1 MLMSTMEKRK
11 KYLEINMWNKV
22 KWVVIGVS
30 LGWLLYLNYQTDQ
43 QLRDRIDRID
53 VQTSHHRTDIIG
65 LKGDY
70 KATGISMTFHRNEID
85 IANALFQKSLT
96 EDVEHTLGMMESK
109 LKMLDESLET
119 FGVEYRMKEQM
130 IRENIFNIIATTD
143 TLKTADVETLK
154 GRKTLQEQIDQLRLE
169 FDELIQKL
177 EEHKRTQVI
186 FQ

>member
-1 MLMSTMEKRK
+1 MNMRVERK
-11 KYLEINMWNKV
+11 KYSEDNMWNKV

-85 IANALFQKSLT
+85 IANALFRKDLI
-96 EDVEHTLGMMESK
+96 EDVEHELGMMESK
-109 LKMLDESLET
+109 LKMLDESLER
-119 FGVEYRMKEQM
+119 FGVEYRMKEQLL
-130 IRENIFNIIATTD
+130 RENILNITAITD
-143 TLKTADVETLK
+143 TIRVDDKK
-154 GRKTLQEQIDQLRLE
+154 GRQTLQEQIDQLRLE
-169 FDELIQKL
+169 FNELIQRL
-177 EEHKRTQVI
+177 EEHKRTRDI

>member
-1 MLMSTMEKRK
+1 
-11 KYLEINMWNKV
+11 MWNKV
-22 KWVVIGVS
+22 KWAVIGITIC
-30 LGWLLYLNYQTDQ
+30 WLFYLNYQTNQ

-85 IANALFQKSLT
+85 IANALFRKDLV

-109 LKMLDESLET
+109 LGRLDEQLES
-119 FGVEYRMKEQM
+119 FGLEYRMKEQLL
-130 IRENIFNIIATTD
+130 RENIFNIIATTD
-143 TLKTADVETLK
+143 TLKTTDVETLK

-169 FDELIQKL
+169 FNELIQKL
-177 EEHKRTQVI
+177 EEHKRTKDI

>member
-1 MLMSTMEKRK
+1 
-11 KYLEINMWNKV
+11 MWNKV
-22 KWVVIGVS
+22 KWVVIGVT

-70 KATGISMTFHRNEID
+70 YALGVTMTFHRNEID
-85 IANALFQKSLT
+85 IANALFRKDLV
-96 EDVEHTLGMMESK
+96 EDVEHTLGMMETK
-109 LKMLDESLET
+109 LKILEESFDY
-119 FGVEYRMKEQM
+119 FGVEYRMKEQLL
-130 IRENIFNIIATTD
+130 RENILNITAITD
-143 TLKTADVETLK
+143 TIQVDDKK
-154 GRKTLQEQIDQLRLE
+154 GRQTLQEQIDQLRLE

-177 EEHKRTQVI
+177 EEHKRTRDI

>member
-1 MLMSTMEKRK
+1 VERR

-22 KWVVIGVS
+22 KWVVIGLS
-30 LGWLLYLNYQTDQ
+30 IGWLFYLNHQTDQ

-53 VQTSHHRTDIIG
+53 VESSHHRTDIIG

-70 KATGISMTFHRNEID
+70 KATGITMTFHRNEIN
-85 IANALFQKSLT
+85 IANALFRKDLV

-109 LKMLDESLET
+109 LSRLEDIVERYSSQSDRFNESMKDDYNLFITALD
-119 FGVEYRMKEQM
+119 
-130 IRENIFNIIATTD
+130 TTLQITD
-143 TLKTADVETLK
+143 IDNKK
-154 GRKTLQEQIDQLRLE
+154 GTQSLQEQIDQLRLE

-177 EEHKRTQVI
+177 EEHKRTKDI

>member
-1 MLMSTMEKRK
+1 
-11 KYLEINMWNKV
+11 MWNKV
-22 KWVVIGVS
+22 KWVVIGAS
-30 LGWLLYLNYQTDQ
+30 IGWLFYLNYQTDQ

-70 KATGISMTFHRNEID
+70 KATGISMTFHRNEIN
-85 IANALFQKSLT
+85 IANALFRKDLV

-109 LKMLDESLET
+109 LSRLEDIVERYSSQSDRFNESMKDDYNLFITALD
-119 FGVEYRMKEQM
+119 
-130 IRENIFNIIATTD
+130 TTLQITD
-143 TLKTADVETLK
+143 IDNKK
-154 GRKTLQEQIDQLRLE
+154 GTQSLQEQIDQLRLE

-177 EEHKRTQVI
+177 EEHKRTKDI

>member
-1 MLMSTMEKRK
+1 MSMTVERK
-11 KYLEINMWNKV
+11 KYLEDNMWNKI
-22 KWVVIGVS
+22 KWVAIGLVICC
-30 LGWLLYLNYQTDQ
+30 LFYLNHQTDQ

-85 IANALFQKSLT
+85 IANALFRKDLV

-109 LKMLDESLET
+109 LKMLEESFDY
-119 FGVEYRMKEQM
+119 FGVEYRMKDQLL
-130 IRENIFNIIATTD
+130 RENILNITAITD
-143 TLKTADVETLK
+143 TIQVDDKK
-154 GRKTLQEQIDQLRLE
+154 GRQTLQEQIDQLRLE

-177 EEHKRTQVI
+177 ESNKKTKDI

>member
-1 MLMSTMEKRK
+1 MNMRVERK
-11 KYLEINMWNKV
+11 KYSEDNMWNKV
-22 KWVVIGVS
+22 KWVSICLI
-30 LGWLLYLNYQTDQ
+30 LGWLFYLNHQTNQ

-85 IANALFQKSLT
+85 IANALFRKDLV

-109 LKMLDESLET
+109 LKMLEESFDY
-119 FGVEYRMKEQM
+119 FGVEYRMKEQLL
-130 IRENIFNIIATTD
+130 RENILNITAITD
-143 TLKTADVETLK
+143 TIQVDDKK
-154 GRKTLQEQIDQLRLE
+154 GRQTLQEQIDQLRLE
-169 FDELIQKL
+169 FNELIQKL
-177 EEHKRTQVI
+177 EEHKRTKDI